1 MRSEVAFAED
11 WEQRFAGNKKSR
23 GTRCWDAIW
32 RLCQLRKVGRDVVR
46 WCPRKTF
53 SSLSQPD
60 LRRAAPTLPA
70 LVSVLSWYL
79 GYIQKTPDSGVW
91 LILGKTNKQ
100 TFDFSSLISFSDFHI
115 PGKGMYPF
123 IFLPFCTFFSVCS
136 FQGLHWY
143 ILSQKFRPILIL
155 TYIFTMASLLRSI
168 KSFWLFKVALKLY
181 TKIVNCFFLFVCFS
195 VALWYRA
202 PSNLT
207 VIFAPGTHGACLK
220 EDVRSFKKATNKIY
234 ELHKNICFFSRLLIF
249 LFWKIWRAMSYIS
262 HVYSSPALTTRP
274 PSLAELMVYK
284 PSFYVAEFENISPE
298 IFIHV
303 PAPCYCVCML
313 WY

>member
-181 TKIVNCFFLFVCFS
+181 TKIVNCFFFCLLVF
-195 VALWYRA
+195 LW
-202 PSNLT
+202 P
-207 VIFAPGTHGACLK
+207 P
-220 EDVRSFKKATNKIY
+220 ATGHHQIWQW
-234 ELHKNICFFSRLLIF
+234 SLL
-249 LFWKIWRAMSYIS
+249 LEHMEHA
-262 HVYSSPALTTRP
+262 
-274 PSLAELMVYK
+274 
-284 PSFYVAEFENISPE
+284 
-298 IFIHV
+298 
-303 PAPCYCVCML
+303 
-313 WY
+313 